1 MTKTAKISILVLTTF
16 FASYLNLWQLA
27 SDYLFTDEILYVQAG
42 QEYKQADYSLNLQ
55 HPLLGKYV
63 SALSSGS
70 AVTDVFR
77 LRLPFAVLGVLSGL
91 VVFAI
96 ARRELGFYWGILGF
110 LLYTSL
116 PFLHDT
122 NRAVLLESP
131 MHFFWLLFSY
141 FLFLFYRSH
150 QQIHLSL
157 ASVAF
162 GLAMSVKFT
171 SIVLLPALLVS
182 FMFTDSVKQLTHRQL
197 IRTLIRFA
205 MISGG
210 MFLLHYGHLIV
221 VQGLNGLLDVVRAF
235 KDVILTRNSQGKP
248 HIVAGV
254 LYQTSPWWFYLH
266 YLKQAYGMSAL
277 GLAGIL
283 TFLGSK
289 KKTPQSIYWLT
300 LFVTSLLY
308 FQLLSLKNARYL
320 ASIELPLVFLMLAG
334 LKWLHRKYGMAVIAL
349 ILIFVLPTLFRTV
362 YAQPTAYHAAYLH
375 IVRETANL
383 TNGDRVLI
391 FGSVRSAKWY
401 FKAPE
406 DVVVIRKDLEALKH
420 ELFDFKYILVDA
432 EERLKFSDNLLFVH
446 LDAFSDRYD
455 KYLFHEVTLYVLKK

>member
-150 QQIHLSL
+150 QQ
-157 ASVAF
+157 
-162 GLAMSVKFT
+162 
-171 SIVLLPALLVS
+171 
-182 FMFTDSVKQLTHRQL
+182 
-197 IRTLIRFA
+197 
-205 MISGG
+205 
-210 MFLLHYGHLIV
+210 
-221 VQGLNGLLDVVRAF
+221 
-235 KDVILTRNSQGKP
+235 
-248 HIVAGV
+248 
-254 LYQTSPWWFYLH
+254 
-266 YLKQAYGMSAL
+266 
-277 GLAGIL
+277 
-283 TFLGSK
+283 
-289 KKTPQSIYWLT
+289 
-300 LFVTSLLY
+300 
-308 FQLLSLKNARYL
+308 
-320 ASIELPLVFLMLAG
+320 
-334 LKWLHRKYGMAVIAL
+334 
-349 ILIFVLPTLFRTV
+349 
-362 YAQPTAYHAAYLH
+362 
-375 IVRETANL
+375 
-383 TNGDRVLI
+383 
-391 FGSVRSAKWY
+391 
-401 FKAPE
+401 
-406 DVVVIRKDLEALKH
+406 
-420 ELFDFKYILVDA
+420 
-432 EERLKFSDNLLFVH
+432 
-446 LDAFSDRYD
+446 
-455 KYLFHEVTLYVLKK
+455 